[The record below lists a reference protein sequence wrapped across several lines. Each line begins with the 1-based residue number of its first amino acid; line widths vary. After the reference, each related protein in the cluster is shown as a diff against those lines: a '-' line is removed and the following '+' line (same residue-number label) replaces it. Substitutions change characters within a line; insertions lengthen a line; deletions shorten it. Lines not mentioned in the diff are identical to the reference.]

1 MFARRD
7 AQRPNPRKTRHR
19 LERVEFDVIAH
30 VTLARVGE
38 RLPVPRLDA
47 ALRRRRV
54 MEAPAPLA
62 RAHLPVE
69 LGQVPAPR
77 GFRAERGKHVGGV
90 GHAGQVRQL
99 ARVVRQ
105 VVELVGIERAMHVLP
120 AAAPDHHDRR
130 ERAFREV
137 FAERDIVRGRA
148 VQVRHEA
155 RAVDRVGPAAG
166 GRGAGQVD
174 ERRQQVEMRH
184 GPAHARGAEAAR
196 RMDDQRNAAAAL
208 EERHL
213 VPEPALAEHVAM
225 VGRDDH
231 DRVVGEAALFQRGQ
245 HAAELRVDIGRR
257 AVVRMA
263 RGADLRVGGRRAVDL
278 ADDAQP
284 LRMRVAFRRLEPH
297 GRHVDLVV
305 AVQIP
310 VFARDRVRIVRMGQR
325 HDHAER
331 PRIVPGR
338 ALARD
343 VVELLLRGERDFVV
357 EIELVRAHARA
368 RLQHRAHVVI
378 PARPLGRLVP
388 VGHPAEIGRIDVGRE
403 PFLEAVQLVGAAEMH
418 LAGQHRPVAARA
430 QVVRERQRLRRQLG
444 GVIVSADP

>member
-1 MFARRD
+1 
-7 AQRPNPRKTRHR
+7 
-19 LERVEFDVIAH
+19 
-30 VTLARVGE
+30 
-38 RLPVPRLDA
+38 
-47 ALRRRRV
+47 
-54 MEAPAPLA
+54 
-62 RAHLPVE
+62 
-69 LGQVPAPR
+69 
-77 GFRAERGKHVGGV
+77 
-90 GHAGQVRQL
+90 
-99 ARVVRQ
+99 
-105 VVELVGIERAMHVLP
+105 
-120 AAAPDHHDRR
+120 
-130 ERAFREV
+130 
-137 FAERDIVRGRA
+137 
-148 VQVRHEA
+148 
-155 RAVDRVGPAAG
+155 
-166 GRGAGQVD
+166 
-174 ERRQQVEMRH
+174 
-184 GPAHARGAEAAR
+184 
-196 RMDDQRNAAAAL
+196 
-208 EERHL
+208 
-213 VPEPALAEHVAM
+213 M
-225 VGRDDH
+225 VGREDH
-231 DRVVGEAALFQRGQ
+231 DRVVGETALLQRGQ

-263 RGADLRVGGRRAVDL
+263 RGADLRVGGRRAIVL

-284 LRMRVAFRRLEPH
+284 LRMRVAFRRIEPH

-310 VFARDRVRIVRMGQR
+310 VFARDRVRVVRMGQR

-378 PARPLGRLVP
+378 PARPLARLVP

-403 PFLEAVQLVGAAEMH
+403 PFLEAVQLVGPAEMH

-444 GVIVSADP
+444 GVIVGADPRRQLAGQQREPRRRAQRARAVGGVEHHALRGEPVERRRACDAVAVGRQRERRQLVGHQDQDVGCRVRHERSWGKRCSNGAARRSGGGTSGMTETARRNRRARGPRWLESRNALPGGREARVPHRPMHYRPPEFARVGVRPLWGH